1 MEQTKDH
8 KSLKPETEPNDIKSF
23 LDQIAAFLASVR
35 ELKSSDSLYAEI
47 HHQFPKIIEKFLIS
61 ARTLIQE
68 DKKKSLLPSFEIYLW
83 HYFFPEKIKNFS
95 LLHRDILLQ
104 LSIAQN
110 REKEHRLREKEV
122 EEHFISCKNLLISEV
137 ETTHKEMQ
145 GEVKVLR
152 EKEGALDRKLES
164 IQHLKSPWPVYH
176 KQLETILNQVHE
188 INTAKN
194 LIKETIVS
202 FTLIRSNLE
211 RMGLEI
217 RKEDE
222 LFLLRSTES
231 LELLSQINN
240 QEKLK
245 EGLDWFE
252 NILEDLMKLE
262 GKKEN
267 QIRTLEGWVESLQS
281 FTIPVGTADGLLLEK
296 SIDFKKTTT
305 KWLDY
310 YILQDVTELWEEQE
324 ALTTRM
330 KHVLS
335 SIRGSLSILI
345 KTESL
350 SPFHAEKET
359 LNQLLE
365 SQRKNN
371 IRSLELL
378 AKVDEVM
385 EKDFAVTQLYIE
397 ADYLKVPLQTSFSR
411 LGNGNESFRE
421 KASLFLKKIG
431 SIIGRQYEDTK
442 EKTPH
447 QELEK
452 ALKIIENRSFKP
464 HTDHYHAL
472 FLTKNFVG
480 DLFLV
485 SRKLIED
492 QLEETF
498 RQWRLGHGRA
508 ILLSGAAFSG
518 KSTLAEHLSKHFFPK
533 KTLVLQPNTDIIIEG
548 RKFRTSRDLKET
560 LDFVKRSVSATAP
573 LVILDDLHLW
583 RDQEHSLLHNMQAL
597 MDFISNQSQRILIC
611 ATISEVLQE
620 HLDSRIPFSLSF
632 TNLFSTSRAS
642 AEQIFKAIMLRHG
655 ASHKDVIDKINNRMT
670 DRQLE
675 KKIFSLCKQFDY
687 NLGAVLQAWT
697 FCTDIHGAD
706 QIRYVD
712 KEILLN
718 DFLSDEEVL
727 ILKYCLLYGYGT
739 ELELKSFFKSRFEED
754 IKPSIR
760 KLLNINILDRTDTG
774 TLIIKDSIKQEI
786 HTLLS
791 DREVFV

>member
-1 MEQTKDH
+1 MEQIKDPT
-8 KSLKPETEPNDIKSF
+8 SILPETEPNGINSF
-23 LDQIAAFLASVR
+23 LAEIADFLTQISEVKDS
-35 ELKSSDSLYAEI
+35 ESLYTAI
-47 HHQFPKIIEKFLIS
+47 HFQFPKIIESFLTS
-61 ARTLIQE
+61 AQALTPKDE
-68 DKKKSLLPSFEIYLW
+68 KKGLQPSLEVYLW

-95 LLHRDILLQ
+95 LLQRDILIQ

-110 REKEHRLREKEV
+110 REKEHRITKEEV
-122 EEHFISCKNLLISEV
+122 KEHFNSCKDLLTSEI

-145 GEVKVLR
+145 GEVKVLL

-164 IQHLKSPWPVYH
+164 IQHFKSPWPVYH
-176 KQLETILNQVHE
+176 KQLETILEQVHE
-188 INTAKN
+188 INTAKD

-245 EGLDWFE
+245 EGLNWFE
-252 NILEDLMKLE
+252 NLLEDLMKLE

-267 QIRTLEGWVESLQS
+267 QIRTLEDWVESLQS
-281 FTIPVGTADGLLLEK
+281 FTVPVGTADGLLLEK
-296 SIDFKKTTT
+296 TIDFKKTTT

-335 SIRGSLSILI
+335 SIRGSLSILM

-350 SPFHAEKET
+350 SSFHAEKET
-359 LNQLLE
+359 LDQLLE

-397 ADYLKVPLQTSFSR
+397 VEYLKVPLQTSFSR
-411 LGNGNESFRE
+411 LGNGNESFKK

-431 SIIGRQYEDTK
+431 SIIGQQYEETK

-452 ALKIIENRSFKP
+452 GLKIIDNRSIKP

-485 SRKLIED
+485 SRKIIED

-498 RQWRLGHGRA
+498 RQWRLGHGRS
-508 ILLSGAAFSG
+508 ILLSGSSFSG
-518 KSTLAEHLSKHFFPK
+518 KTTLAEHISKHFFPK
-533 KTLVLQPNTDIIIEG
+533 KTLVLHPDADIIIEG
-548 RKFRTSRDLKET
+548 RKFRTTKDLKEA

-583 RDQEHSLLHNMQAL
+583 RDQEHSLLKNMQAL
-597 MDFISNQSQRILIC
+597 MDFISNQSQRILVC
-611 ATISEVLQE
+611 ATISEVLQK
-620 HLDSRIPFSLSF
+620 HLDSRIPFSLTF
-632 TNLFSTSRAS
+632 TSLFSTSKAS
-642 AEQIFKAIMLRHG
+642 GEQIFKAIMLRHG
-655 ASHKDVIDKINNRMT
+655 ASHKEVVDKSDNTLT

-675 KKIFSLCKQFDY
+675 KKILSLCKQFDY

-697 FCTDIHGAD
+697 FCTDIHGND
-706 QIRYVD
+706 EIKYID

-739 ELELKSFFKSRFEED
+739 ELELKNFFKSRFEGD

-760 KLLNINILDRTDTG
+760 KLLNINILDRNDSG
-774 TLIIKDSIKQEI
+774 SLIIKDSIKQEI
-786 HTLLS
+786 HTILS
-791 DREVFV
+791 DREVFI